1 MPRLLRAV
9 GDGRFLSG
17 LLRRVGLADLK
28 PGDGDGQ
35 GGLRLISTLHA
46 RAWPRLSLWQ
56 LSVSRSP
63 QFVCGGHV
71 QQQQVGGGGK
81 AWLCGFKV

>member
-9 GDGRFLSG
+9 GHGRFLSG
-17 LLRRVGLADLK
+17 LLRRNGLADLK
-28 PGDGDGQ
+28 PDDGDGQ
-35 GGLRLISTLHA
+35 DGLHLISTLHA

-71 QQQQVGGGGK
+71 QRNR
-81 AWLCGFKV
+81 